1 MLGKQPRKALPE
13 APRPAHVQ
21 SPARVDSQTAFASA
35 QSMNDEELLN
45 LAKDARTTGEVGGT
59 RYMEDNYDNS

>member
-1 MLGKQPRKALPE
+1 MLGKQMRKTLPQPP
-13 APRPAHVQ
+13 ASRPA
-21 SPARVDSQTAFASA
+21 PVDSQTAFASA
-35 QSMNDEELLN
+35 QSMNDEELAN

>member
-1 MLGKQPRKALPE
+1 MLAKHKPLPQ
-13 APRPAHVQ
+13 AARPAPVE
-21 SPARVDSQTAFASA
+21 SQTAFVSA
-35 QSMNDEELLN
+35 QSMNDEELIN

>member
-1 MLGKQPRKALPE
+1 MLAKRKPQPQA
-13 APRPAHVQ
+13 ARPA
-21 SPARVDSQTAFASA
+21 PLPGAESQTAFVSA
-35 QSMNDEELLN
+35 QSMNDEELAN